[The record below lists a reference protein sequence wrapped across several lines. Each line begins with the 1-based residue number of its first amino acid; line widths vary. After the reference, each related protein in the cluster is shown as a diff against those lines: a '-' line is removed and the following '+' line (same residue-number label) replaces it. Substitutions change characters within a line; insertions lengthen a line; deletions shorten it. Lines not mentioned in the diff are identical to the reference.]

1 MRKHKY
7 DIIIYTSCLI
17 AIVLLIST
25 LKDYSRTYGLK
36 EDKIDII
43 EIPVFQEPQEL
54 IDLDKEPIIREY
66 LNKIY
71 NRSITNNEI
80 DYQQIHSW
88 GTYTITN
95 ITYIKT
101 ITKDYYQYEATIN
114 TEYMPNGFKT
124 ITFFI
129 AKSKDNNYIVKTSK
143 I

>member
-25 LKDYSRTYGLK
+25 LKDYSKTYGLK
-36 EDKIDII
+36 EDRMDII
-43 EIPVFQEPQEL
+43 EIPIFEEPQEL
-54 IDLDKEPIIREY
+54 IELDKEPIIREY

-71 NRSITNNEI
+71 NRSITTNEL
-80 DYQQIHSW
+80 DYKEIHTW
-88 GTYTITN
+88 GTYTITD

-101 ITKDYYQYEATIN
+101 ITQDYYQYEATIN
-114 TEYMPNGFKT
+114 LENIQNNSKT

-129 AKSKDNNYIVKTSK
+129 AKDKYNNYIVKTSN
-143 I
+143 